1 MEMVF
6 VSQAEFILY
15 KLKECGKIKQSDM
28 VDFLKEFDTL
38 YYHDSGILC
47 SSDML
52 LSQQSADAEQSAPT
66 A

>member
-1 MEMVF
+1 
-6 VSQAEFILY
+6 
-15 KLKECGKIKQSDM
+15 M

-38 YYHDSGILC
+38 YYHDSGALC